1 MTKKLSGI
9 FTVLLTIVFC
19 VQGEVLFE
27 DDFSDV
33 VHSHKSWQKSNPEFL
48 ELSFTNGTLKLENT
62 SDEGANFA
70 YYELGEENE
79 TFTYSVKISFDK
91 GQFAGIAF
99 CMSSGWV
106 IYSLLISPEGNYQY
120 GKIGDQNPVL
130 FSSYIDPSTN
140 IVTVSKKGSEANI
153 FINEHYIATM
163 EVPQSSDNHVG
174 FLLTQS
180 SSAIY
185 DDVKITDE
193 FLIGSKPSTFEDDF
207 EDGVLAGWSGNLYMS
222 DGAILEEKN
231 GKLFINT
238 TDVDSSYANSIRTD
252 IDPGD
257 NFVLRVEVSHKG
269 GIASNVYGL
278 SLWGEK
284 IEQRITFCITADRR
298 YTVMDGYD
306 GEYKTTSSTA
316 ILGEALV
323 IDNDTYYF
331 VDTLEVVKSKGS
343 DHLCFVI
350 NKDTVTKVDNV
361 AYDIVQAGIELS
373 KNLEL
378 EFDNFSI
385 KELSPVSVAW
395 KRRNVNR
402 PKAVKN
408 SNTAIFDI
416 LGRSAGQ
423 RFNYLNRQL
432 MTSPGLYI
440 SKDQKSKIIL
450 KK

>member
-207 EDGVLAGWSGNLYMS
+207 EDGVLTGWSGNLYMS

-238 TDVDSSYANSIRTD
+238 TDVDSS
-252 IDPGD
+252 
-257 NFVLRVEVSHKG
+257 
-269 GIASNVYGL
+269 
-278 SLWGEK
+278 
-284 IEQRITFCITADRR
+284 
-298 YTVMDGYD
+298 
-306 GEYKTTSSTA
+306 
-316 ILGEALV
+316 
-323 IDNDTYYF
+323 
-331 VDTLEVVKSKGS
+331 
-343 DHLCFVI
+343 
-350 NKDTVTKVDNV
+350 
-361 AYDIVQAGIELS
+361 
-373 KNLEL
+373 
-378 EFDNFSI
+378 
-385 KELSPVSVAW
+385 
-395 KRRNVNR
+395 
-402 PKAVKN
+402 
-408 SNTAIFDI
+408 
-416 LGRSAGQ
+416 
-423 RFNYLNRQL
+423 
-432 MTSPGLYI
+432 
-440 SKDQKSKIIL
+440 
-450 KK
+450 